1 MINYH
6 IWTHNPRF
14 YSLGQGPP
22 AHSTKL
28 SRTNS
33 APSTASTLPS
43 KSTSVVLDCLFAELP
58 GATQDQGLGGTREL
72 YSMLKKAKYNSL
84 EEQEAREK
92 AVRGELM
99 QPEEQL
105 KLLEAI

>member
-1 MINYH
+1 
-6 IWTHNPRF
+6 
-14 YSLGQGPP
+14 
-22 AHSTKL
+22 
-28 SRTNS
+28 
-33 APSTASTLPS
+33 
-43 KSTSVVLDCLFAELP
+43 
-58 GATQDQGLGGTREL
+58 
-72 YSMLKKAKYNSL
+72 MLKKAKYNSL